1 MSLVLYLHGDGGRE
15 KRQREREIYIYYIH
29 HMFGI
34 FGSNMLIFEMISFW
48 ILAIK

>member
-1 MSLVLYLHGDGGRE
+1 MAMEGERRD
-15 KRQREREIYIYYIH
+15 RERERYIYIYYIH